1 MKKNLCNI
9 LVWSIVLGSA
19 AFSVVFG
26 VRERNQRKS
35 AQLAYRQVKK
45 SLLMLSEQYN
55 KGVEKLSYL
64 KVYEQTER
72 RIVKTNK

>member
-1 MKKNLCNI
+1 MRQNLSNI

-26 VRERNQRKS
+26 IREHNQRKS

-72 RIVKTNK
+72 RIVKTNE

>member
-1 MKKNLCNI
+1 MKKNLSNI

>member
-1 MKKNLCNI
+1 MKKNLSNI

-26 VRERNQRKS
+26 VREYNQRKS

-72 RIVKTNK
+72 RIVKTNE